1 MRRIV
6 FAFAAAGALLAGLLS
21 GPAPALAWGPEA
33 HRTIALMADRILA
46 KSAPAA
52 RAKLH
57 AILASDK
64 DNRFTRND
72 LASEAIW
79 ADVLMDKSPE
89 ARSAT
94 SGWHDVRM
102 KAGSPDLAAAC
113 AGHRPLPAGYPASR
127 GPRNNCAVD
136 KVEQFAKELQDS
148 ATEAHERVAA
158 VRFLLNLVGDLN
170 DPLNTIDHGDRGGE
184 CVAIQVGSRPPM
196 RLADYWEDRLVREVV
211 GPDPARGAT
220 RILASVPEAAARKW
234 AEGTPA
240 DWARDSYE
248 VARSVVY
255 SFAGGKPD
263 GQHHFPTRKGA
274 ASACATVPLY
284 RVGADYETKA
294 LAAVKL
300 QLEKGGVRLARVLA
314 DSLK

>member
-6 FAFAAAGALLAGLLS
+6 FAFAAAGALSAALLS
-21 GPAPALAWGPEA
+21 GPAPALAWGPEG
-33 HRTIALMADRILA
+33 HRTIALIAGDILT

-57 AILASDK
+57 AVLAADN
-64 DNRFTRND
+64 DNRFTKND
-72 LASEAIW
+72 LASEATW
-79 ADVLMDKSPE
+79 ADILMEKSPE

-94 SGWHDVRM
+94 TFWHYVRM
-102 KAGSPDLAAAC
+102 KADSPDLAAAC
-113 AGHRPLPAGYPASR
+113 FGRKPLPAGYPASR
-127 GPRNNCAVD
+127 GPRDNCIVD

-148 ATEAHERVAA
+148 RTSSHERLAA
-158 VRFLLNLVGDLN
+158 MRFLLNLVGDLN
-170 DPLNTIDHGDRGGE
+170 DPIDAIDHGDRGGE
-184 CVAIQVGSRPPM
+184 CIAIQVGSHPPV
-196 RLADYWEDRLVREVV
+196 RLAHYWEDTLVREVV
-211 GPDPARGAT
+211 GPDPARGAA
-220 RILASVPEAAARKW
+220 RILASVPAAAAQKW

-248 VARSVVY
+248 IARSVIY

-263 GQHHFPTRKGA
+263 GQHRFPERKGE
-274 ASACATVPLY
+274 SPSCATVPLY

-294 LAAVKL
+294 LAAVKQ
-300 QLEKGGVRLARVLA
+300 QLGKGGVRLARVLA